1 VKEVKGTRLVGGT
14 IKFIYMWKK
23 VLRSIEEY
31 YSEKIADLNRQ
42 IEEKRDSAAK
52 SPGSMQS
59 WSDKSKQ
66 EFSQLANALLKNL
79 EPLKISLKSV
89 KEILSTKN
97 KSNAISIG
105 SIIKTKSDEEDQERL
120 VIVPGVGGDQI
131 IVDDIEYFLLS
142 AKSELANQLLEKK
155 PGQKLTLKSGTEIT
169 IIEVINS

>member
-1 VKEVKGTRLVGGT
+1 
-14 IKFIYMWKK
+14 MWKK
-23 VLRSIEEY
+23 VLQSIEEC
-31 YSEKIADLNRQ
+31 YSQKIADLNRQ

-105 SIIKTKSDEEDQERL
+105 SIIKTK
-120 VIVPGVGGDQI
+120 
-131 IVDDIEYFLLS
+131 
-142 AKSELANQLLEKK
+142 
-155 PGQKLTLKSGTEIT
+155 
-169 IIEVINS
+169 